1 VDDGSSD
8 RRVTAALSAYAAGRG
23 GEHAVLT
30 ALDASRLL
38 VPMVAVLAE
47 EGTAAAGGL
56 RRDKSSEMALPTVI
70 GADGRAALPAFT
82 SAATLARWR
91 DDARPVP
98 VPAARVWRSGVTD
111 ASAVVIDIAGP
122 VPFAVDGA
130 RLAALAQGRP
140 PPWPHEDP
148 DVAALVRAAL
158 GAEPAVAAYRM
169 LPGEDGTD
177 LTLCLVPAEGCDPAD
192 AAFAGAARRAGERV
206 LAGAGAR
213 LRRGIQVA
221 VIEPAAGGAGSAT

>member
-1 VDDGSSD
+1 M
-8 RRVTAALSAYAAGRG
+8 TAALDAYAAGRG
-23 GEHAVLT
+23 GEHAVLV

-38 VPMVAVLAE
+38 VPVVAVLAE
-47 EGTAAAGGL
+47 EDTAAPGGP

-70 GADGRAALPAFT
+70 GTDGRAAVPAFT

-91 DDARPVP
+91 AEARPVP
-98 VPAARVWRSGVTD
+98 VPAARVWQSGATD

-130 RLAALAQGRP
+130 RLAALARGGP

-148 DVAALVRAAL
+148 DVAALVHAAL
-158 GAEPAVAAYRM
+158 AAEPAVAAYRL

-177 LTLCLVPAEGCDPAD
+177 LTLCLVAVPDGDPAA
-192 AAFAGAARRAGERV
+192 AAFTRAARRASERV
-206 LAGAGAR
+206 LAGAGPR

-221 VIEPAAGGAGSAT
+221 VIAAARGGAGSAT